1 MMKSRIEWFLEKI
14 WSALIS
20 LKLAVLVIA
29 SLAITLAVATILE
42 SKYDTRTAQ
51 YFVYRAG
58 WFYALLSMLGLN
70 ILAVALSRLPW
81 KRKHIPFLMA
91 HAGILMILTG
101 SWLTYVSGLDGSIR
115 IGEGEVSST
124 VELDEFTLVMRDG
137 EFTRTADFPWV
148 PEMVARKFEP
158 MDLPELKIRI
168 EKLISDA
175 EPRVRFL
182 PSEDSKSAAPAVKIK
197 ILGAPMGG
205 APEFWLWSGAPAW
218 ASQSMGLARF
228 LIRKESQKDL
238 AAAPAAGAQARL
250 DFVVTDKGKLRFEAT
265 SIRGERKSGTIDL
278 AKLEQKD
285 EPVIVD
291 PGWRMPIQ
299 IELKS
304 FLPLAVNQTDYIQK
318 KKSAGM
324 GSSQPQPAMQISLLR
339 SPGSKLWLGL
349 GDRADFTDESG
360 LPVSIGYYPKQV
372 FLPYGVRL
380 KQFEM
385 THNPGTMDP
394 ASYSSYVQVVRD
406 LKKSEAELEGIPVQH
421 ITMNEPLPMDG
432 YTLYQASYIPDQP
445 RPTVTIL
452 SVNHDPG
459 RFLKYSGS
467 ILLILGSVMLYL
479 SKVIQKRKKEPVRA

>member
-1 MMKSRIEWFLEKI
+1 MKTRIEWFLEKI
-14 WSALIS
+14 WSILIS

-29 SLAITLAVATILE
+29 SLAITLSAATILE

-58 WFYALLSMLGLN
+58 WFYALLSLLGLN

-81 KRKHIPFLMA
+81 KKKHIPFLMA

-101 SWLTYVSGLDGSIR
+101 SWLTYVSGVDGSIR

-124 VELDEFTLVMRDG
+124 VELDQFTLVMRDG
-137 EFTRTADFPWV
+137 EATRTADFPWV
-148 PEMVARKFEP
+148 PEMIARKFEP
-158 MDLPELKIRI
+158 MELPEMKIRI
-168 EKLISDA
+168 ERLISDA

-182 PSEDSKSAAPAVKIK
+182 PSTDAQAAAPAVKIK

-205 APEFWLWSGAPAW
+205 TPEFWLWSGAPAW

-238 AAAPAAGAQARL
+238 AAVPGAGPQARL
-250 DFVVTDKGKLRFEAT
+250 DFVVTNQGKLRFEAT
-265 SIRGERKSGTIDL
+265 SIRGEKKSGLIDL
-278 AKLEQKD
+278 AKLEQKED
-285 EPVIVD
+285 PVIID
-291 PGWRMPIQ
+291 PGWRMPIR

-339 SPGSKLWLGL
+339 RPDSKLWLGL
-349 GDRADFTDESG
+349 GDRADFTDETG
-360 LPVSIGYYPKQV
+360 LPISIGYYPKQV
-372 FLPYGVRL
+372 FLPYGIRL
-380 KQFEM
+380 KKFEM

-394 ASYSSYVQVVRD
+394 ASYSSYVQVVPG
-406 LKKSEAELEGIPVQH
+406 LKKNEAELDALPVHH
-421 ITMNEPLPMDG
+421 ITMNEPLPMEN
-432 YTLYQASYIPDQP
+432 YTFYQASYIPDQP